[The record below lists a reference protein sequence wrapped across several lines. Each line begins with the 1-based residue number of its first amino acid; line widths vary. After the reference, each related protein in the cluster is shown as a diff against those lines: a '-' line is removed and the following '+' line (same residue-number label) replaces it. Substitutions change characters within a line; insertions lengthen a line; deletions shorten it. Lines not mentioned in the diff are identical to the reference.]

1 MFTNQQIEGI
11 LSIYWAYLGLKTYGK
26 RWSPKG
32 SSNIQRLIHAFE
44 IGIVLGLKERGLLQ
58 LAWDGAS
65 AKGKANKDE
74 RWITLSNGAHV
85 KINKKT
91 GQILS
96 GAGPENVGKTF
107 DQLSREEQEQVE
119 TKSVE
124 SETVGPYPLKA
135 YTLEEFK
142 KRTQEGIK
150 QARDSLKKL
159 GSQITVKDAE
169 DIGKK
174 LGASMS
180 GKIPATLG
188 GKETALVCVT
198 KNTVRETIQ
207 HSISVDLHHGIPIRT
222 SVERSIA
229 ILSEL
234 PNLLQDNTIM
244 QDWAEGKHHKDKEFA
259 TYQAKSSTVSSQ
271 IYLDVFRDKNKDSWR
286 TAYHASRTD
295 TIGYGIRKKNN
306 PKEAMDE
313 RAREESVLWRIR
325 FQEVI

>member
-11 LSIYWAYLGLKTYGK
+11 LSIYWAYLGLKPYGK

-32 SSNIQRLIHAFE
+32 SSNIQRLVHAFE

-58 LAWDGAS
+58 LAMDGTPE
-65 AKGKANKDE
+65 KGKVNKDE
-74 RWITLSNGAHV
+74 RWITLSNGSHV

-142 KRTQEGIK
+142 KRTQEGTK

-207 HSISVDLHHGIPIRT
+207 HSISVDKHHGVSIQE
-222 SVERSIA
+222 SVKRSIEV
-229 ILSEL
+229 LSEL
-234 PNLLQDNTIM
+234 PNLMRNNVVK
-244 QDWAEGKHHKDKEFA
+244 QDWENAIHHKDKEVA
-259 TYQAKSSTVSSQ
+259 TLQAKSKAVNADV
-271 IYLDVFRDKNKDSWR
+271 YLDVFRSKNTLSWK
-286 TAYHASRTD
+286 TAHYASRTD
-295 TIGYGIRKKNN
+295 TDGYRVRKK
-306 PKEAMDE
+306 KEIGEAMDQKTNNDI
-313 RAREESVLWRIR
+313 VLWRIR
-325 FQEVI
+325 F